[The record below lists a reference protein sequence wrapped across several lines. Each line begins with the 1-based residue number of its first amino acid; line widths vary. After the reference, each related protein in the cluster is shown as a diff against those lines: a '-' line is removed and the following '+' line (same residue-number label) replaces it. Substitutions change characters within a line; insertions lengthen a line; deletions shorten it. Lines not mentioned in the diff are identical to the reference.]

1 MVTERLDS
9 LDIVCTAKDDTLGQ
23 KNNYSSVERENLVEI
38 VATPELLQ
46 LQPGLTN
53 SPPSYGKSFEE
64 ANQCIWNQVR

>member
-1 MVTERLDS
+1 MILLD
-9 LDIVCTAKDDTLGQ
+9 KH
-23 KNNYSSVERENLVEI
+23 NYSSVERENMNIVEI
-38 VATPELLQ
+38 VAKPELLQ

>member
-1 MVTERLDS
+1 MVTERLNR
-9 LDIVCTAKDDTLGQ
+9 LVIICTATLD
-23 KNNYSSVERENLVEI
+23 KNNYSSVERENMNIVEI
-38 VATPELLQ
+38 VAKPKLLQ

>member
-1 MVTERLDS
+1 MVTESFNS
-9 LDIVCTAKDDTLGQ
+9 LVIVCTAKDDTLGQ
-23 KNNYSSVERENLVEI
+23 KKYSSVERENMIKV